1 MKSMSRTRKA
11 IGLKL
16 PNGCPHRSSGVRLP
30 SQIAKVSG
38 PRSSASPIVPPAL
51 AEEFLVSTIA
61 LRSHQDKTYPGALV
75 ASLSIPWGDSGNER
89 GGYHLVWA
97 ARSGRDRRRLAVAR
111 CRAGGTRYL
120 AVSDRD
126 TKAGHSLALKLVL
139 AAPVSAATVGESLRL
154 PPTSGRALRQPAD
167 FLAVSYLECFL
178 RREVAFTVH
187 RVDRIARPSEECRQ
201 KGR

>member
-30 SQIAKVSG
+30 SQIAKISG

-111 CRAGGTRYL
+111 RRAGGTRYL

-126 TKAGHSLALKLVL
+126 AKAGHSLALKLVL
-139 AAPVSAATVGESLRL
+139 AAPVSAATVDETYTCHPHPAEPSDNQLISLRFL
-154 PPTSGRALRQPAD
+154 IWNVSCAGGSVHGPSRRPDCPAIRGMP
-167 FLAVSYLECFL
+167 AKS
-178 RREVAFTVH
+178 
-187 RVDRIARPSEECRQ
+187 
-201 KGR
+201 K